1 MNHDS
6 RIYDEPDLDYDVFT
20 EGPWTV
26 PLSTLRE
33 LPYGCKCRVCRS
45 SFRSKKAR
53 DGYCFSCRQIIED
66 RTKELDQILVHA
78 AHSPGE
84 QQKAIARVR
93 ALLTCPILA
102 VGWRIRCDWAGNAAR
117 QWPETI
123 AGFRRVLRVFVERHL
138 RHVWQEHCS
147 PARFGRASQR
157 RERILT
163 AADYR
168 AVCRNPSS
176 RFWHALASTL
186 IPGRIAFPDVGFRGK
201 GWSSTWQAVSCLFLN
216 SSVGISHTINFPP
229 LSFKLLLVLLG
240 ILPNVIR
247 PNRRGTN
254 RAGICRW
261 FLEMLLGSLNACR
274 L

>member
-1 MNHDS
+1 MTFTLLPGFLRRRIRLLEPDSAACPYETLEKFIALKFAESSRIRALGGNVNHDS

-78 AHSPGE
+78 AHSRPGE

-157 RERILT
+157 RERKQFERL
-163 AADYR
+163 
-168 AVCRNPSS
+168 
-176 RFWHALASTL
+176 
-186 IPGRIAFPDVGFRGK
+186 
-201 GWSSTWQAVSCLFLN
+201 
-216 SSVGISHTINFPP
+216 
-229 LSFKLLLVLLG
+229 
-240 ILPNVIR
+240 
-247 PNRRGTN
+247 
-254 RAGICRW
+254 
-261 FLEMLLGSLNACR
+261 CR
-274 L
+274 LPEDKQPEGVKQYFKWFEH